1 MVFQS
6 ERLLL
11 IPCSVLVLITAML
24 AGVLVGKFSHW
35 GSLVSL
41 NPCLYLCCVELSCV
55 VLNFAVLCCAVLCR
69 ALLCSDV
76 LCCVVLCCAVI
87 CCVVLFCDVL
97 CCNVLRC
104 TVFCYL
110 SCKIVGRYFLR

>member
-41 NPCLYLCCVELSCV
+41 NPCLYLCRVELCY
-55 VLNFAVLCCAVLCR
+55 VL
-69 ALLCSDV
+69 
-76 LCCVVLCCAVI
+76 LCCVVLY
-87 CCVVLFCDVL
+87 CVVLCFAM
-97 CCNVLRC
+97 
-104 TVFCYL
+104 
-110 SCKIVGRYFLR
+110 I